1 MNLTE
6 YAISHGLKKMGVRPK
21 FWSYIR
27 HTWAL
32 RQFIFTRAL
41 FSSESANSQTR
52 LGRWWLVVN
61 PSLQG
66 LAYGLVFG
74 FILGDLRPENFVPFL
89 IIGVFM
95 FSFFSGSLSG
105 GASSLT
111 SNMGILT
118 SLSFPRISLPLSV
131 VIRQLID
138 FLPQLALLVPLLL
151 VFGQQIRWDWF
162 LVVPIIALFSVFNAG
177 VALIAARLA
186 SQILDIAN
194 FIPFLIRILFYT
206 SGIFFEIDRILGK
219 FPTLLEIAK
228 LNPVYTFL
236 SLSRGALLNEGEI
249 APSLW
254 IIAFMWSL
262 LTFVVGVI
270 FFWRAEA
277 KYGKS

>member
-1 MNLTE
+1 
-6 YAISHGLKKMGVRPK
+6 
-21 FWSYIR
+21 
-27 HTWAL
+27 
-32 RQFIFTRAL
+32 
-41 FSSESANSQTR
+41 
-52 LGRWWLVVN
+52 
-61 PSLQG
+61 
-66 LAYGLVFG
+66 
-74 FILGDLRPENFVPFL
+74 
-89 IIGVFM
+89 
-95 FSFFSGSLSG
+95 
-105 GASSLT
+105 
-111 SNMGILT
+111 MGILT
-118 SLSFPRISLPLSV
+118 SLSFPRISLPLSA

-186 SQILDIAN
+186 SQIRDIAN

-206 SGIFFEIDRILGK
+206 SGVFFEINRILGK
-219 FPTLLEIAK
+219 FPTLLEIAQ

-254 IIAFMWSL
+254 MIASIWSL